1 MAVTNNFSVDEF
13 IEHVKVSGILT
24 EEGRE
29 YIDVRDVR
37 LIIDIINAKRD
48 TTMEIPK
55 IKEDESLAMWR
66 ERLAR
71 ELNLDYKM
79 QELIRE
85 VSVMSYIRGT
95 DVMLDTLKKEGRI

>member
-1 MAVTNNFSVDEF
+1 MTS
-13 IEHVKVSGILT
+13 KT
-24 EEGRE
+24 
-29 YIDVRDVR
+29 
-37 LIIDIINAKRD
+37 D
-48 TTMEIPK
+48 TAMTIPK

-85 VSVMSYIRGT
+85 VSITSYIHGT
-95 DVMLDTLKKEGRI
+95 NTTLEILKKEGRV

>member
-1 MAVTNNFSVDEF
+1 
-13 IEHVKVSGILT
+13 
-24 EEGRE
+24 
-29 YIDVRDVR
+29 
-37 LIIDIINAKRD
+37 
-48 TTMEIPK
+48 MEIPK

-85 VSVMSYIRGT
+85 VSVTSYIRGT
-95 DVMLDTLKKEGRI
+95 DVMLDTLKKEGKIRQ

>member
-1 MAVTNNFSVDEF
+1 MD
-13 IEHVKVSGILT
+13 
-24 EEGRE
+24 
-29 YIDVRDVR
+29 
-37 LIIDIINAKRD
+37 
-48 TTMEIPK
+48 IPK

-85 VSVMSYIRGT
+85 VSITSYIHGT
-95 DVMLDTLKKEGRI
+95 NMTLEILKKEGKIRQ

>member
-1 MAVTNNFSVDEF
+1 MIV
-13 IEHVKVSGILT
+13 
-24 EEGRE
+24 
-29 YIDVRDVR
+29 
-37 LIIDIINAKRD
+37 
-48 TTMEIPK
+48 PP

-85 VSVMSYIRGT
+85 VSITSYIHGT
-95 DVMLDTLKKEGRI
+95 NTTLEILKKEGRV